1 MDVNKQYSIS
11 SILLIIAGV
20 FLFAGIVN
28 LVTIIYM
35 RLAIID
41 FCIAFILLLPG
52 IYLHSKSKEKRD
64 INIKTKLSDINH
76 HFQNIFKNKHDNSSK
91 GRAILNAFIQIVLP
105 TIVVYSLVLVDAIM
119 VMFFVG
125 ALSYVLILPLGIL
138 VFLFVFGAFGI
149 MGFAHG
155 HKNTQYIEI
164 DGKIVKISKPGQ
176 NGGAGVAFLLSMFC
190 FVFCVPISIVFFIFS
205 TVKISASEEYCK
217 QVNSYRNNSY
227 LRFMLAFI
235 VSSTLLL
242 IGFGISFI
250 DINILMLGESF
261 DNIWQI
267 FTARFNEVMSVISNF
282 FNY

>member
-20 FLFAGIVN
+20 LLFAGIVN

-52 IYLHSKSKEKRD
+52 IYLRTKSKKNHD
-64 INIKTKLSDINH
+64 INMKTKLSD
-76 HFQNIFKNKHDNSSK
+76 FKSSFKNVFKNEFANSSK
-91 GRAILNAFIQIVLP
+91 GRTILNAFIQTVLP
-105 TIVVYSLVLVDAIM
+105 TIVVYSLVLADAIAAL
-119 VMFFVG
+119 FLVG
-125 ALSYVLILPLGIL
+125 ALSYILILPLGVL
-138 VFLFVFGAFGI
+138 VFIFVFGAFGI

-155 HKNTQYIEI
+155 SKNTQYIEI

-217 QVNSYRNNSY
+217 QVNSYKNNSY

-242 IGFGISFI
+242 VGFGISFI
-250 DINILMLGESF
+250 NINILMFGESF
-261 DNIWQI
+261 ENIWQI
-267 FTARFNEVMSVISNF
+267 FTARFNEVMNVIANF
-282 FNY
+282 FSY

>member
-1 MDVNKQYSIS
+1 MNANKQYSTS
-11 SILLIIAGV
+11 LVLLIIAGV

-52 IYLHSKSKEKRD
+52 IYLHTKSKNNHD
-64 INIKTKLSDINH
+64 TNIKAKLSNFKPP
-76 HFQNIFKNKHDNSSK
+76 FQNIFKNEHASSSK

-105 TIVVYSLVLVDAIM
+105 TIVVYSLVLVDAII
-119 VMFFVG
+119 VLFLVG
-125 ALSYVLILPLGIL
+125 ALSYILILPLGIL

-155 HKNTQYIEI
+155 SKNTQYLEI

-190 FVFCVPISIVFFIFS
+190 FVFCVPISIVSFIFKI
-205 TVKISASEEYCK
+205 VKISASEEYCK
-217 QVNSYRNNSY
+217 QVNSYKNNSY

-235 VSSTLLL
+235 VSSIVLL
-242 IGFGISFI
+242 ISFGISFVN
-250 DINILMLGESF
+250 INVLMFGESF
-261 DNIWQI
+261 EIVWQM
-267 FTARFNEVMSVISNF
+267 FTARFNETMSVISNF
-282 FNY
+282 F